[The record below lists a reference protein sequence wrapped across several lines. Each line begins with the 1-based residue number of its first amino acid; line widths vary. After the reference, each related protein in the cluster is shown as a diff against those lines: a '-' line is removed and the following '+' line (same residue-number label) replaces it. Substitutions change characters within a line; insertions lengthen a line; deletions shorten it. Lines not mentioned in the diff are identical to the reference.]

1 MKMSQNDTQQ
11 NPEKL
16 RTKISDEAERKRREK
31 ALDEAIENS
40 FPASDPV
47 SAEQP
52 LHAHGFEIPPITFA
66 SDCSAADHRHLLSGL
81 VGGRLRLQRSPSLQ
95 NFASLIQ
102 PERFGFDLSRCNRQR
117 RKLLPRIQLRKY
129 CRPTID
135 QRYAATK
142 QEQT

>member
-1 MKMSQNDTQQ
+1 MSQNDTQQ

-16 RTKISDEAERKRREK
+16 KTKISDEAERKRREN

-52 LHAHGFEIPPITFA
+52 LHAHGFKIPPITFA

-81 VGGRLRLQRSPSLQ
+81 VGERLRLATVPILAKFCKSHS
-95 NFASLIQ
+95 AGTI
-102 PERFGFDLSRCNRQR
+102 
-117 RKLLPRIQLRKY
+117 RI
-129 CRPTID
+129 
-135 QRYAATK
+135 
-142 QEQT
+142 

>member
-1 MKMSQNDTQQ
+1 MKMPQNESQRIS
-11 NPEKL
+11 EKFK
-16 RTKISDEAERKRREK
+16 TEISDEAERKRREN

-81 VGGRLRLQRSPSLQ
+81 VGERLQLATVPILAKFCKSHS
-95 NFASLIQ
+95 AGTI
-102 PERFGFDLSRCNRQR
+102 
-117 RKLLPRIQLRKY
+117 RI
-129 CRPTID
+129 
-135 QRYAATK
+135 
-142 QEQT
+142 

>member
-1 MKMSQNDTQQ
+1 MSQNDTQQ

-16 RTKISDEAERKRREK
+16 KTKISDEAERKRREN

-52 LHAHGFEIPPITFA
+52 LHAHGFKIPPITFA

-81 VGGRLRLQRSPSLQ
+81 VGGRL
-95 NFASLIQ
+95 
-102 PERFGFDLSRCNRQR
+102 G
-117 RKLLPRIQLRKY
+117 
-129 CRPTID
+129 T
-135 QRYAATK
+135 
-142 QEQT
+142 